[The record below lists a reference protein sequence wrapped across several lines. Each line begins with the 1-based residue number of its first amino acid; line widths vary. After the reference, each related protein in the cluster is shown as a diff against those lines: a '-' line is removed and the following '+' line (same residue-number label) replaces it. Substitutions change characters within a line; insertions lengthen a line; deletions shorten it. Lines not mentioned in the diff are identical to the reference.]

1 VLKSFKAIAR
11 TLSPRQVA
19 HVKEALLK
27 GGVAIAH
34 PGYKGKTI
42 IVKPQISKKH
52 IKNITGGTEHT
63 NINKTKR
70 GNVKPTSIS
79 NQTPNDKPNS
89 KTVKTITMTSRERSK
104 PPNSRRL
111 GKA

>member
-1 VLKSFKAIAR
+1 
-11 TLSPRQVA
+11 
-19 HVKEALLK
+19 LK
-27 GGVAIAH
+27 GDIAIAH
-34 PGYKGKTI
+34 PSCKGKTI

-52 IKNITGGTEHT
+52 IKNITGSTEHT

-70 GNVKPTSIS
+70 GNVKPTNIS

-104 PPNSRRL
+104 PPKST
-111 GKA
+111 KTQ